1 MATPVDPFNDPET
14 LFGRLRAA
22 SQTQWDAYCNHE
34 FVRGIDDGSLPE
46 KCFRHYLE
54 QDYLFLIHF
63 SRAWALAVYKSDH
76 LADMRAA
83 AVSLN
88 ATLNYEMQVHVKYCR
103 GWGLEER
110 QMQEIEES
118 RANMAY
124 TRYVLDR
131 GLSGDI
137 LDLHVALAP
146 CIMGYA
152 VIGKRLL
159 ENPAADLSSNP
170 YKEWI
175 QSYGAEEYQ
184 NVALA
189 AIGQLD
195 RLAAAHMGPGRFD
208 GLSKTFRQAT
218 SLEIGFWDMGLNL
231 EI

>member
-1 MATPVDPFNDPET
+1 MVTQVDPFNDPKT
-14 LFGRLRAA
+14 LFGRLCGA
-22 SQTQWDAYCNHE
+22 SESQWNAYCDHP
-34 FVRGIDDGSLPE
+34 FVHQINNGTLPE

-63 SRAWALAVYKSDH
+63 SRAWALAVYKSET

-83 AVSLN
+83 ATSLN
-88 ATLNYEMQVHVKYCR
+88 ATLNYEMQVHVKYCQ
-103 GWGLEER
+103 GWGLKEED
-110 QMQEIEES
+110 MQKIEES

-152 VIGKRLL
+152 VIGKRLMDH
-159 ENPAADLSSNP
+159 PAIALPTNP
-170 YKEWI
+170 YKDWI
-175 QSYGAEEYQ
+175 KSYGAQEYQ
-184 NVALA
+184 AVALA
-189 AIGQLD
+189 AIEQLD
-195 RLAAAHMGPGRFD
+195 RLAETYMGPGRFD
-208 GLSKTFRQAT
+208 SLSKTFRQAT

-231 EI
+231 EN